1 MLATVRIMYN
11 SIKKEWTSNMP
22 NNISECRIFERMW
35 FKWNEKFAEKFL
47 KINSLKYKLKSK
59 ISWD

>member
-1 MLATVRIMYN
+1 MLPTVRIMYN

-47 KINSLKYKLKSK
+47 KINSLNV
-59 ISWD
+59 